1 MVKVIYALLSDY
13 FTDVEIVQQ
22 DTQETVKHALILMN
36 VY

>member
-1 MVKVIYALLSDY
+1 MVEVSYTLLSDY

-22 DTQETVKHALILMN
+22 DIQEMVKHAQILMN

>member
-1 MVKVIYALLSDY
+1 MVEVSYTLLSDY

-22 DTQETVKHALILMN
+22 DTQEMVKRAQILMN